1 MVKAKMEK
9 RNMEKK
15 AVENELS
22 LLLAKTLQWED
33 ELNLLGN
40 IEN

>member
-1 MVKAKMEK
+1 MAKTEMKE
-9 RNMEKK
+9 MEKK
-15 AVENELS
+15 AVERELS

-33 ELNLLGN
+33 ELNALGN

>member
-1 MVKAKMEK
+1 MAKTEMKE
-9 RNMEKK
+9 MEKK
-15 AVENELS
+15 KVERELS

-33 ELNLLGN
+33 ELNALGN

>member
-1 MVKAKMEK
+1 MAKTEMK
-9 RNMEKK
+9 DMEKK
-15 AVENELS
+15 AVEKELS

-33 ELNLLGN
+33 ELNSLGN

>member
-1 MVKAKMEK
+1 
-9 RNMEKK
+9 MEKK